1 MKKIVLTGIMMMAM
15 VGSMSVKAADTNK
28 SAGTYEV
35 SFTRLSKYLNL
46 NDDQRASVYD
56 INEFF
61 KNEQESLDVTKDKA
75 LKHNLKLMK
84 NVLSKEQYR
93 KYLTLLNVTSSNRQ
107 QTAKAKTATTAASGF
122 LASSK

>member
-1 MKKIVLTGIMMMAM
+1 MMMTM
-15 VGSMSVKAADTNK
+15 VGSMSVKAAGTDK
-28 SAGTYEV
+28 SVSTYEV

-61 KNEQESLDVTKDKA
+61 KSEQESMDVTKDKA

-84 NVLSKEQYR
+84 SVLSKEQYR
-93 KYLTLLNVTSSNRQ
+93 KYLMLLNVTSSNRK
-107 QTAKAKTATTAASGF
+107 QTAKAKAASAASGY
-122 LASSK
+122 LASNE

>member
-1 MKKIVLTGIMMMAM
+1 MKKIVLTGVMMMAM
-15 VGSMSVKAADTNK
+15 VGSMSVKAANTNK

-61 KNEQESLDVTKDKA
+61 KNEQESMDVTKDKA

-84 NVLSKEQYR
+84 NVLNKDQYR
-93 KYLTLLNVTSSNRQ
+93 KYLMLLNVTSSNRQ
-107 QTAKAKTATTAASGF
+107 QTSKAKTATVASGF

>member
-1 MKKIVLTGIMMMAM
+1 MMMTM
-15 VGSMSVKAADTNK
+15 VGAMSVKAAGTDK
-28 SAGTYEV
+28 STGTYEV

-61 KNEQESLDVTKDKA
+61 KSEQESMDVTKDKA

-84 NVLSKEQYR
+84 DVLSKEQYR
-93 KYLTLLNVTSSNRQ
+93 KYLMLLNVTSSNRE
-107 QTAKAKTATTAASGF
+107 QTAKVKAAATTSGY

>member
-1 MKKIVLTGIMMMAM
+1 MMMTM
-15 VGSMSVKAADTNK
+15 VGAMSVKAAGTDKNV
-28 SAGTYEV
+28 STYEV

-61 KNEQESLDVTKDKA
+61 KSEQESMDVTKDKA

-84 NVLSKEQYR
+84 GVLSKEQYR
-93 KYLTLLNVTSSNRQ
+93 KYLMLLNVTSSNRSK
-107 QTAKAKTATTAASGF
+107 QTAKAKTASDVSGY

>member
-15 VGSMSVKAADTNK
+15 VGSMSVKAANTNK

-61 KNEQESLDVTKDKA
+61 KNEQESMDVTKDKA

-84 NVLSKEQYR
+84 NVLNKDQYR
-93 KYLTLLNVTSSNRQ
+93 KYLMLLNVTSSNRQ
-107 QTAKAKTATTAASGF
+107 QTSKAKTATVASGF